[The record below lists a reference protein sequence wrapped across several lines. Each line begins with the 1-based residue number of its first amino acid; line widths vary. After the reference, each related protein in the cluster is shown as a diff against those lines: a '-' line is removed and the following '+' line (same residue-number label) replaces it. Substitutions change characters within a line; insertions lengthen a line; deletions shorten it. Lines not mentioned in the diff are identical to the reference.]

1 MQKATAGK
9 RIGAFFIDSLIS
21 GIVIALISSLL
32 EDPEFLRQLTAIEE
46 AYLNGSMD
54 FLAYSDALDAL
65 VDPNLWIKQL
75 VSLVLSIGYFIVLPL
90 FWKEQTI
97 GRKVTKI
104 KVVQEN
110 NQPAKLQHFIIR
122 EGIGQLLFI
131 SVFGF
136 LVTVTNVTIFET
148 IESILNTILVL
159 EDRKCQSDI
168 CIRCGKC
175 NEVCPVGIM
184 PASIINDKKHAKELK
199 IDKCIKCGLCSYV
212 CPSKIEVREILE
224 SIKGEK

>member
-1 MQKATAGK
+1 MQKATTGK

-54 FLAYSDALDAL
+54 FLAYSEALDAL

-148 IESILNTILVL
+148 IESILNTILVFVL
-159 EDRKCQSDI
+159 IVGFFTMLGSSKTTLYDRLSKTLMVLDNTPVANDELDIAQEKVKEED
-168 CIRCGKC
+168 
-175 NEVCPVGIM
+175 
-184 PASIINDKKHAKELK
+184 IIDL
-199 IDKCIKCGLCSYV
+199 
-212 CPSKIEVREILE
+212 
-224 SIKGEK
+224 

>member
-1 MQKATAGK
+1 MQKATTGK
-9 RIGAFFIDSLIS
+9 RIGAFVIDALIS
-21 GIVIALISSLL
+21 GIVIALISSFL

-54 FLAYSDALDAL
+54 FLAYSEALDAL

-148 IESILNTILVL
+148 IESILNTILVFVL
-159 EDRKCQSDI
+159 IVGFFTMLGSSKTTLYDRLSKTLMVLDNTPVANDELDIAQEKVKEED
-168 CIRCGKC
+168 
-175 NEVCPVGIM
+175 
-184 PASIINDKKHAKELK
+184 IIDL
-199 IDKCIKCGLCSYV
+199 
-212 CPSKIEVREILE
+212 
-224 SIKGEK
+224 